1 MSNYKNFGAKLV
13 FLLGRDT
20 KLGRGNTIK
29 LIEEGNFFVNDLFVH
44 LRNFTILNPMLQYPL
59 PPFFW
64 VFLFWV
70 LEKSFDDILFGDF
83 DDSFHNLTYKDSMFF
98 TWARYGCEN
107 VDYVFKGD
115 DDTLLRNQNLR
126 EILKSRSYVRRNI
139 HQYNDE
145 NRKFILGVES

>member
-29 LIEEGNFFVNDLFVH
+29 LIEEGNFFVNDLFVY
-44 LRNFTILNPMLQYPL
+44 LGKFYNTEPFASIS

-115 DDTLLRNQNLR
+115 DDTLLRNQNLP
-126 EILKSRSYVRRNI
+126 EILKGRSQVRRNI